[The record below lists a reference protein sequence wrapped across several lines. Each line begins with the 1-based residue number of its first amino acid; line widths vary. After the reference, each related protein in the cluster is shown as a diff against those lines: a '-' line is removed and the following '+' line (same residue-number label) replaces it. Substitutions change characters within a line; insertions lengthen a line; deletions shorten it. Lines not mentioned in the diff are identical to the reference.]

1 MFYIS
6 SLVLLYKYFLGLL
19 INLALDNYYISMY
32 RDNYFIPRFRSII
45 LFFFFNILN
54 ILVILKF
61 YFDRI
66 PRDVKSFVYCE
77 GIRNGSK
84 ENWYTVMDRWLN
96 ADLQIEQELLLQ
108 ALGCT
113 QKANLIET

>member
-1 MFYIS
+1 M
-6 SLVLLYKYFLGLL
+6 
-19 INLALDNYYISMY
+19 
-32 RDNYFIPRFRSII
+32 I
-45 LFFFFNILN
+45 LFYNFSFSFNILN
-54 ILVILKF
+54 ILVLLF
-61 YFDRI
+61 STYFDRI

-113 QKANLIET
+113 KKVNLIET

>member
-1 MFYIS
+1 M
-6 SLVLLYKYFLGLL
+6 
-19 INLALDNYYISMY
+19 
-32 RDNYFIPRFRSII
+32 I
-45 LFFFFNILN
+45 LFYNFSFSFNILN
-54 ILVILKF
+54 ILVLLF
-61 YFDRI
+61 STCFDRI

-77 GIRNGSK
+77 GICNGSK

-113 QKANLIET
+113 KKVNLIET